1 MNNRQKL
8 LIIILSCILVIV
20 MSYRLLINPY
30 IQELSVL
37 KLEYD
42 TAEMSYQNISS
53 SYSTYDEKSDADF
66 FENMTSEEISLMISE
81 LFENNGIELLS
92 LSIGEA
98 VPFSDDI
105 SAVSVSEVTVSAEIN
120 TNQLMDIIDRINEI
134 GSADIKSFDA
144 KNSETEITIDIY
156 YLTD

>member
-30 IQELSVL
+30 IHELSVL

-53 SYSTYDEKSDADF
+53 SYSPEISDSDF

-81 LFENNGIELLS
+81 LFEDNGIELLS

-120 TNQLMDIIDRINEI
+120 TNQLMDIIDRINDI

>member
-8 LIIILSCILVIV
+8 LIIILSCILVTV

-53 SYSTYDEKSDADF
+53 SYSLEISDADF

-81 LFENNGIELLS
+81 LFEDNGIELLS

-120 TNQLMDIIDRINEI
+120 TNQLMDIIDRINDI
-134 GSADIKSFDA
+134 SSADIKSFDA

>member
-20 MSYRLLINPY
+20 MSYRLMINPY

-53 SYSTYDEKSDADF
+53 SYSLEISDADF

-81 LFENNGIELLS
+81 LFEDNGIELLS

-120 TNQLMDIIDRINEI
+120 TNQLMDIIDRINDI
-134 GSADIKSFDA
+134 SSADIKSFDA

>member
-53 SYSTYDEKSDADF
+53 SYSPEISDADF
-66 FENMTSEEISLMISE
+66 FE
-81 LFENNGIELLS
+81 LFENKGIELLS

-98 VPFSDDI
+98 VPFSDNI

-120 TNQLMDIIDRINEI
+120 TNQLRDIIDRINDI
-134 GSADIKSFDA
+134 SSADIKSFDA
-144 KNSETEITIDIY
+144 ENSETEITIDIY

>member
-53 SYSTYDEKSDADF
+53 SYSPEISDSDF

-81 LFENNGIELLS
+81 LFEDNGIELLS
-92 LSIGEA
+92 LSIGES

-120 TNQLMDIIDRINEI
+120 TNQLMDIIDRINDI

>member
-53 SYSTYDEKSDADF
+53 SYSTYDEKADF

-81 LFENNGIELLS
+81 LFKDNGIELLS

-98 VPFSDDI
+98 VPFSDNI

-120 TNQLMDIIDRINEI
+120 TNQLRDIIDRINDI
-134 GSADIKSFDA
+134 SSADIKSFDA

>member
-53 SYSTYDEKSDADF
+53 SYSTYDEKADF

-81 LFENNGIELLS
+81 LFEDNGIELLS

-98 VPFSDDI
+98 VPFSDNI

-120 TNQLMDIIDRINEI
+120 TNQLRDIIDRINDI
-134 GSADIKSFDA
+134 SSADIKSFDA

>member
-53 SYSTYDEKSDADF
+53 SYSPEISDSDF
-66 FENMTSEEISLMISE
+66 FENMTSEEISLMISK
-81 LFENNGIELLS
+81 LFEDNGIELLS

-105 SAVSVSEVTVSAEIN
+105 SAISVSEVTVSAEIN
-120 TNQLMDIIDRINEI
+120 TNQLMDIIDRINDI
-134 GSADIKSFDA
+134 SSADIKSFDA
-144 KNSETEITIDIY
+144 KIQK
-156 YLTD
+156 LK

>member
-20 MSYRLLINPY
+20 MSYRLLIKPY

-53 SYSTYDEKSDADF
+53 SYSPEISDSDF

-81 LFENNGIELLS
+81 LFEDNGIELLS

-105 SAVSVSEVTVSAEIN
+105 SAISVSEVTVSAEIN
-120 TNQLMDIIDRINEI
+120 TNQLMDIIDRINDI
-134 GSADIKSFDA
+134 SSADIKSFDA

>member
-53 SYSTYDEKSDADF
+53 SYSTYDEKADF

-81 LFENNGIELLS
+81 LFEDNGIELLS

-98 VPFSDDI
+98 VPFSDNI
-105 SAVSVSEVTVSAEIN
+105 SAVSVSEVIVSAEIN
-120 TNQLMDIIDRINEI
+120 TNQLMDIIDRINDI
-134 GSADIKSFDA
+134 SSADIKSFDA

>member
-53 SYSTYDEKSDADF
+53 SYSLEISDADF

-120 TNQLMDIIDRINEI
+120 TNQLMDIIDRINDI
-134 GSADIKSFDA
+134 SSADIKSFDA

>member
-8 LIIILSCILVIV
+8 LLIILSYILVIV
-20 MSYRLLINPY
+20 MSSRLLINQY

-53 SYSTYDEKSDADF
+53 SYSTYDEKADF

-98 VPFSDDI
+98 VPFSDNI
-105 SAVSVSEVTVSAEIN
+105 SAVSVSEVIVSAEIN
-120 TNQLMDIIDRINEI
+120 TNQLMDIIDRINDI
-134 GSADIKSFDA
+134 SSADIKSFDA

>member
-53 SYSTYDEKSDADF
+53 SYSPEISDSDF

-81 LFENNGIELLS
+81 LFEDNGIELLS
-92 LSIGEA
+92 LNIGES

-105 SAVSVSEVTVSAEIN
+105 SAISVSEVTVSAEIN
-120 TNQLMDIIDRINEI
+120 TNQLMDIIDRINDI

>member
-53 SYSTYDEKSDADF
+53 SYSTYDEKADF

-98 VPFSDDI
+98 VPFSDNI
-105 SAVSVSEVTVSAEIN
+105 SAVSVSEVIVSAEIN
-120 TNQLMDIIDRINEI
+120 TNQLMDIIDRINDI
-134 GSADIKSFDA
+134 SSADIKSFDA

>member
-53 SYSTYDEKSDADF
+53 SYSLEISDADF

-81 LFENNGIELLS
+81 LFEDNGIELLS

-105 SAVSVSEVTVSAEIN
+105 SAISVSEVTVSAEIN
-120 TNQLMDIIDRINEI
+120 TNQLMDIIDRINDI
-134 GSADIKSFDA
+134 SSADIKSFDA
-144 KNSETEITIDIY
+144 KNSETEITINIY

>member
-53 SYSTYDEKSDADF
+53 SYSPEISDSDF

-81 LFENNGIELLS
+81 LFEDNGIELLS
-92 LSIGEA
+92 LSIGES

-120 TNQLMDIIDRINEI
+120 TNQLMDIIDRINDI
-134 GSADIKSFDA
+134 SSADIKSFDA

>member
-53 SYSTYDEKSDADF
+53 SYSTYDEKADF

-98 VPFSDDI
+98 VPFSDNI

-120 TNQLMDIIDRINEI
+120 TNQLMDIIDRINDI
-134 GSADIKSFDA
+134 SSADIKSFDA

>member
-53 SYSTYDEKSDADF
+53 SYSPEISDSDF

-81 LFENNGIELLS
+81 LFEDNGIELLS

-120 TNQLMDIIDRINEI
+120 TNQLMDIIDRINDI

>member
-53 SYSTYDEKSDADF
+53 SYSTYDEKADF

-81 LFENNGIELLS
+81 LFEDNGIELLS

-98 VPFSDDI
+98 VPFSDNI
-105 SAVSVSEVTVSAEIN
+105 SAVSVSEVIVSAEIN
-120 TNQLMDIIDRINEI
+120 TNQLRDIIDRINDI
-134 GSADIKSFDA
+134 SSADIKSFDA

>member
-53 SYSTYDEKSDADF
+53 SYSTYDEKADF

-98 VPFSDDI
+98 VPFSDNI

-120 TNQLMDIIDRINEI
+120 TNQLRDIIDRINDI
-134 GSADIKSFDA
+134 SSADIKSFDA

>member
-53 SYSTYDEKSDADF
+53 SYSPEISDSDF

-81 LFENNGIELLS
+81 LFEDNGIELLS

-105 SAVSVSEVTVSAEIN
+105 SAISVSEVTVSAEIN
-120 TNQLMDIIDRINEI
+120 TNQLMDIIDRINDI
-134 GSADIKSFDA
+134 SSADIKSFDA

>member
-53 SYSTYDEKSDADF
+53 SYSLEISDADF

-81 LFENNGIELLS
+81 LFEDNGIELLS

-120 TNQLMDIIDRINEI
+120 TNQLMDIIDRINDI
-134 GSADIKSFDA
+134 SSADIKSFDA

>member
-53 SYSTYDEKSDADF
+53 SYSPEISDADF

-98 VPFSDDI
+98 VPFSDNI

-120 TNQLMDIIDRINEI
+120 TNQLRDIIDRINDI
-134 GSADIKSFDA
+134 SSADIKSFDA

>member
-8 LIIILSCILVIV
+8 LIIILSCILVVV

-30 IQELSVL
+30 IQQLSVL

-53 SYSTYDEKSDADF
+53 SYSPEISDADF

-81 LFENNGIELLS
+81 LFEDNGIELLS

-98 VPFSDDI
+98 VPFSDNI
-105 SAVSVSEVTVSAEIN
+105 SAVSVSEVIVSAEIN
-120 TNQLMDIIDRINEI
+120 TNQLMDIIDRINDI
-134 GSADIKSFDA
+134 SSADIKSFDA

>member
-53 SYSTYDEKSDADF
+53 SYSTYDEKADF

-81 LFENNGIELLS
+81 LFEDNGIELLS

-98 VPFSDDI
+98 VPFSDNI

-120 TNQLMDIIDRINEI
+120 TNQLMDIIDRINDI
-134 GSADIKSFDA
+134 SSADIKSFDA